1 MEKTKRAASTVEAPQ
16 AIGPYSQGIRFGDFL
31 FLSGQVGLDPATG
44 KLVEGGIEAQ
54 TRQAMKNLEAVLQS
68 QGLGFGNLLKTT
80 VLLKSMADFTKF
92 NEIYAT
98 FLREPY
104 PARATFAVAGL
115 PRDAIVEIEAIA
127 HL

>member
-1 MEKTKRAASTVEAPQ
+1 MEKAKRQASTPLAPS
-16 AIGPYSQGIRFGDFL
+16 AIGPYSQGIRYGDFL

-44 KLVEGGIEAQ
+44 KLVEGGIEEQ
-54 TRQAMKNLEAVLQS
+54 THQVMKNLEAVLQS
-68 QGLGFGNLLKTT
+68 QGLSFGNLLKTT
-80 VLLKSMADFTKF
+80 VLLRNMADFAKF
-92 NEIYAT
+92 NEIYGRY
-98 FLREPY
+98 LREPY

>member
-1 MEKTKRAASTVEAPQ
+1 MEKTKRAAATTNAPQ

-44 KLVEGGIEAQ
+44 KLVEGGIEGQ
-54 TRQAMKNLEAVLQS
+54 TKQAMKNLEAVLQS
-68 QGLGFGNLLKTT
+68 QGLGFGNLVKTT
-80 VLLKSMADFTKF
+80 VLLRSMADFTPF
-92 NEIYAT
+92 NEVYAT
-98 FLREPY
+98 FLQQPY